1 MPQPA
6 TIALVAQAL
15 LVGHEAGFLPSV
27 LCQVSNETGALPVV
41 ARLVFDTG
49 AANSFITSELV
60 ARAHLKEERRAYE
73 SVTGIGGK
81 TSKMLIQYI
90 TCNVTSCIT
99 GSSFAVRMRAIDQ
112 ICAKLPPLNLEW
124 VDIPEIDLLMVT
136 EELPRAPVNVDIL
149 VGNDLFSLL
158 VNSARAAGE
167 HRQHVVWDTQLGVTV
182 SGKSKSNTRTSS
194 LSQTETSDDQ
204 LAHELKQFWNWE
216 SLGIVKDQLLLSPK
230 EKYVV
235 DHFYENVRYA
245 GGRY

>member
-1 MPQPA
+1 MA
-6 TIALVAQAL
+6 HAL

-27 LCQVSNETGALPVV
+27 LCQVSNDTGLLPVV

-60 ARAHLKEERRAYE
+60 ARAHLTEERRAYE
-73 SVTGIGGK
+73 KVTGIGGK
-81 TSKMLIQYI
+81 VSKMLIQYI
-90 TCNVTSCIT
+90 MCNITSCIT

-124 VDIPEIDLLMVT
+124 VDIPEIDLLEVT

-167 HRQHVVWDTQLGVTV
+167 HRQHVVWNTQ
-182 SGKSKSNTRTSS
+182 
-194 LSQTETSDDQ
+194 
-204 LAHELKQFWNWE
+204 
-216 SLGIVKDQLLLSPK
+216 
-230 EKYVV
+230 
-235 DHFYENVRYA
+235 
-245 GGRY
+245 